1 MRLHYKISQHYY
13 YRISLETTRF
23 VDSQTS
29 NGHTAQ
35 CSILNSF
42 VFSHQS
48 YFMIP
53 LWAPSRHAS
62 CLLSCGLSRALRP
75 TLDLYLTL
83 SWQAR
88 HTCALPTPSSRQA
101 RLFLLQPQLLVL
113 PHWSGP
119 FHKDRQDPRAP
130 FGRLLSLWPGWSYAD
145 LHPSHRQN
153 RPLQALKS
161 LTILLKLHLKPS
173 VA

>member
-1 MRLHYKISQHYY
+1 MRLHYKLSQHYY

-53 LWAPSRHAS
+53 VWPVCRADTPPICWLVVSLARSDPPLTCTLHFPDKLGILVPCLLHQVDRPAFFFCSLSSWCCHIDLALFTKIDRTHEPLLGVS
-62 CLLSCGLSRALRP
+62 CLCDQVEVMLIS
-75 TLDLYLTL
+75 TL
-83 SWQAR
+83 
-88 HTCALPTPSSRQA
+88 HI
-101 RLFLLQPQLLVL
+101 
-113 PHWSGP
+113 
-119 FHKDRQDPRAP
+119 DRTDPC
-130 FGRLLSLWPGWSYAD
+130 RLLKFGWSCW
-145 LHPSHRQN
+145 SC
-153 RPLQALKS
+153 
-161 LTILLKLHLKPS
+161 I
-173 VA
+173 